1 MKLLGVTEE
10 NVTKIKIS
18 ENVQFII
25 NWKTSTHVILSTTKK
40 MHILGESL
48 LYPLSII
55 IIKFEEESFLR
66 EGILLSLALRCPFLI
81 CKFNHDGFI
90 SNHNFSSNF
99 IIHIVALKMD
109 GLQKAFG

>member
-25 NWKTSTHVILSTTKK
+25 NCKTTTHVIFSTTKK
-40 MHILGESL
+40 MHILGEIL

-55 IIKFEEESFLR
+55 IIKFEE
-66 EGILLSLALRCPFLI
+66 
-81 CKFNHDGFI
+81 
-90 SNHNFSSNF
+90 
-99 IIHIVALKMD
+99 
-109 GLQKAFG
+109 